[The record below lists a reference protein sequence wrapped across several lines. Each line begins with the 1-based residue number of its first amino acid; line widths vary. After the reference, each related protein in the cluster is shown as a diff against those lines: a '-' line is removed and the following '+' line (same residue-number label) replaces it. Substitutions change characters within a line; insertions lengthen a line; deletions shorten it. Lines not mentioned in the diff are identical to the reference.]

1 MSDYN
6 KVESEDIEKAGDVPP
21 KKERIHKKSVY
32 VHRRTCSAC
41 GHVSEKETQM
51 DIYPPPRPVTAIHQ
65 QNFNFIGYVVVI
77 ALVIFLTFV
86 AVKYLA

>member
-6 KVESEDIEKAGDVPP
+6 KVESEDIEKADDVTP
-21 KKERIHKKSVY
+21 KKAPIRKKSIY

-41 GHVSEKETQM
+41 GHVSERETHM

-65 QNFNFIGYVVVI
+65 QNFHFIGYVAVI
-77 ALVIFLTFV
+77 SLVIFLIFV
-86 AVKYLA
+86 AAKNL

>member
-6 KVESEDIEKAGDVPP
+6 KVESEDIEKGPVDSPP
-21 KKERIHKKSVY
+21 KKVHHKKSVY

-41 GHVSEKETQM
+41 GHVSEKETHM